1 VVAGVVEVLLAGVT
15 RLTEGYLM
23 AGLTE
28 EGLLSLNVFTAVHT
42 FCHRVDYR
50 DGGDLF
56 NFL

>member
-1 VVAGVVEVLLAGVT
+1 MEVLLAGVT